1 MNQIIKFSLLIGITI
16 YPIIRIKNNVNNILY
31 LMKEVAENNRTHLED
46 SVKEIESSE
55 NISKFQYMKLM
66 SYYNDNLTDDS
77 TKLEY
82 RDRVNN
88 IICRMD

>member
-1 MNQIIKFSLLIGITI
+1 
-16 YPIIRIKNNVNNILY
+16 
-31 LMKEVAENNRTHLED
+31 MKEVAENNRTHLED